1 MQRISDASLNCG
13 DILMLNI
20 RDRFGGVSSIPVSNA
35 AGEVTVAEVKFQL
48 GKGSTGYYAVLFRK
62 SKNYFF
68 IKDSEKGSKIIDIM
82 VQAGFSFN
90 CDVPKRILEHAVR
103 KFFAKKIREC
113 TNSVVIPQLT
123 GWHDGRYQHAG
134 TCDIYRGFP
143 LENLMPVQ
151 EKELVDGTEEDINM
165 WLKQVDELKVEK
177 RETFFLVVF
186 SLKGILTS
194 ILDECGIKSENI
206 IFAVT
211 ENRECVRAL
220 CKLCQTFEN
229 RGEDIPC
236 DLSMPPTKLEK
247 ELASVR
253 DETLILTAFRSTGE
267 YLKKKV
273 LGNIEQ
279 VEGYFKGEKPLSP
292 PYARWQESAAI
303 VVCDFVPNTSAHKIC
318 LGSFD
323 IKGTKVIDAV
333 CKFLV
338 HYVEEHF
345 EWVRG
350 MMKNKYGTYQ
360 KITSSRN
367 AADLAVAEIIQ
378 LFLRSFGFDF
388 LEYLGISEFSQLI
401 PLLDEE
407 PFADNYRE
415 EIKRL
420 VYRRAGQVFIAGKG
434 EKPLEG
440 LEVKGLYYDERFLYI
455 PAPLMN
461 NWMEMEKLS
470 WKRNEIL
477 QELKD
482 ANVLITG
489 SEGYTRRKAVN
500 GFEFEV
506 FKFDIDFFQEVGT
519 VDIRKTGWRL
529 SDVERQEWEFY

>member
-1 MQRISDASLNCG
+1 MQRISDVSLNCG
-13 DILMLNI
+13 DNLTLNI
-20 RDRFGGVSSIPVSNA
+20 RDRFGGFSSVPVSNA
-35 AGEVTVAEVKFQL
+35 AGEVAITEVKFQF

-62 SKNYFF
+62 SQNYFF
-68 IKDSEKGSKIIDIM
+68 IKNGEKGRKIMDIM
-82 VQAGFSFN
+82 VQSGFSFK
-90 CDVPKRILEHAVR
+90 CDLPKRILEQAMQ
-103 KFFAKKIREC
+103 KFFAEKIREC

-143 LENLMPVQ
+143 LDNLMPLQ
-151 EKELVDGTEEDINM
+151 EKELPAGTEEDVNM
-165 WLKQVDELKVEK
+165 WLKQVDDLEVGK
-177 RETFFLVVF
+177 REKFLLVVS

-194 ILDECGIKSENI
+194 ILDECGIKYENLLY
-206 IFAVT
+206 AVT

-229 RGEDIPC
+229 GGEDIPC

-253 DETLILTAFRSTGE
+253 DETLILTAFRSTDE

-279 VEGYFKGEKPLSP
+279 VEGYFKGEKPLSS

-318 LGSFD
+318 LSSFD
-323 IKGTKVIDAV
+323 IKGAKMIGAV

-345 EWVRG
+345 ESVRG
-350 MMKNKYGTYQ
+350 MLRNKYGTYR

-378 LFLRSFGFDF
+378 LFFKSFGLDF
-388 LEYLGISEFSQLI
+388 LDFLGISEFSQLI

-407 PFADNYRE
+407 PFADNYLE
-415 EIKRL
+415 EIKQL
-420 VYRRAGQVFIAGKG
+420 VCRRAGQVFIAGKG

-440 LEVKGLYYDERFLYI
+440 LEVKGLYFDENFLYI

-500 GFEFEV
+500 GVEFET
-506 FKFDIDFFQEVGT
+506 FKFGLDFFREVGT
-519 VDIRKTGWRL
+519 VDITKMGWRL
-529 SDVERQEWEFY
+529 CDVERQKREFY